1 MTIGQRIA
9 QKRKE
14 QGLSQEALG
23 EQLGV
28 SRQSIYKW
36 ESDAALPEIEKLI
49 TLSRLFGV
57 SVGWLLGV
65 EEDAVPTAEEN
76 EELTE
81 TQLKIV
87 EEIVSRYLAAQPQP
101 KKLKKWPF
109 VLAVLLV
116 GALFIHMFNQLDEVS
131 YQTNNLQQEINR
143 VQNNVGYQINGISS
157 RVEEILKAQN
167 SLTADYTIEHVSS
180 DPSKNTAHF
189 SFRAIP
195 KSFSKGMKAW
205 IEAETGDE
213 KVSFGPFSPDGQTF
227 SGEVDTP
234 LTDSIS
240 IYIVFESNGTRETQL
255 LNGYSGLYS
264 ETLPYVAPN
273 FDNLMWDPVGTDG
286 IFAIPNSVD
295 SSSRY
300 ISLMKDEVNN
310 PDISTIRVGLF
321 KNQSLVAWAKPC
333 DKPKSFQ
340 GFENETFY
348 ALPDMQV
355 PITKDDTVGFAVILT
370 DRYNRTIV
378 CPGSFYT
385 LDPEDNCLTF
395 AENPEIDEDPTHWN
409 FE

>member
-65 EEDAVPTAEEN
+65 EEDTIPPVEEP

-87 EEIVSRYLAAQPQP
+87 EEIVGRYLDAQPQP
-101 KKLKKWPF
+101 KSHKKWPLVLVILLIGGLF
-109 VLAVLLV
+109 V
-116 GALFIHMFNQLDEVS
+116 HMFNQLDMVS
-131 YQTNNLQQEINR
+131 NQANSLQQEIGR
-143 VQNNVGYQINGISS
+143 LQNNVGYQINGISS

-167 SLTADYTIEHVSS
+167 SLTADYSIEHLSS
-180 DPSKNTAHF
+180 DPSTNTARF

-205 IEAETGDE
+205 IEADTSAG
-213 KVSFGPFSPDGQTF
+213 KVTFGPFSPDGQTF
-227 SGEVDTP
+227 SGEVETP
-234 LTDSIS
+234 LTDRIS
-240 IYIVFESNGTRETQL
+240 IYIVFETNGTRETQL
-255 LNGYSGLYS
+255 LNAYSDLYS
-264 ETLPYVAPN
+264 ATFPYVSLN
-273 FDNLMWDPVGTDG
+273 FDHLMWYPVAEDGTLT
-286 IFAIPNSVD
+286 IPIPQD
-295 SSSRY
+295 SSARY
-300 ISLMKDEVNN
+300 ITLTKDDVNN
-310 PDISTIRVGLF
+310 PDISSIRVGFF
-321 KNQSLVAWAKPC
+321 KNQTLVAWAEPC
-333 DKPKSFQ
+333 EQPKSFQ
-340 GFENETFY
+340 GFEDEVFY
-348 ALPDMQV
+348 ALPNVQVSITEEDM
-355 PITKDDTVGFAVILT
+355 VGFAAIVT
-370 DRYNRTIV
+370 DRYNRVIV
-378 CPGSFYT
+378 CPGGFYT
-385 LDPEDNCLTF
+385 LDPGDNSLTF
-395 AENPEIDEDPTHWN
+395 AESSEKDYDPANWH